1 MRSAVNA
8 NYPRPT
14 STSHVCG
21 ACNSLI
27 PAAAADNSLTMEL
40 LRCVHRIRLCTIYVC
55 YLLLST
61 TGHCCERW
69 MDGWMVDVGLVVCLY
84 ISIYHTRTILFSY
97 VCCGDIQQ
105 ISYVLGFVLIIKLL
119 MLRSSVRRLCN

>member
-21 ACNSLI
+21 GCNSLI

-40 LRCVHRIRLCTIYVC
+40 LRCVAFIEFDVVPYMYAIYFFP
-55 YLLLST
+55 LLAT
-61 TGHCCERW
+61 VVVN
-69 MDGWMVDVGLVVCLY
+69 DGWMVDG
-84 ISIYHTRTILFSY
+84 
-97 VCCGDIQQ
+97 
-105 ISYVLGFVLIIKLL
+105 
-119 MLRSSVRRLCN
+119 